1 MTDDKF
7 LKMILKKA
15 SEKDQEAQPYKPEE
29 LNTKEIEKIT
39 EDLRKELAKKRR

>member
-15 SEKDQEAQPYKPEE
+15 SEKDPEVQPYKPEE
-29 LNTKEIEKIT
+29 MNIKEIEKIT
-39 EDLRKELAKKRR
+39 EELKKELAKKRR